1 VNKAAAL
8 VIPAVLLVSLS
19 GCFGGGPGGG
29 GAGGED
35 AEGEGSGGDGLE
47 GGSTACVI
55 DKNWQLDIADA
66 AAKLAAN
73 LTSQGQNVVSSSGEG
88 EQGIYFDQE
97 GIAGSATNLTYTL
110 TVDMGDG
117 LVMTMTQAHA
127 GESGGNW
134 AWQGDAESTMGFD
147 GWSGDYTVTT
157 TSAINGTSTAPSV
170 AELGGELNGQTM
182 TVACDGDTMQTQA
195 SGSPF
200 VQVWHATN

>member
-1 VNKAAAL
+1 MNKAAAL

-19 GCFGGGPGGG
+19 GCFGGGGG
-29 GAGGED
+29 GAGED
-35 AEGEGSGGDGLE
+35 DPGSGDGSGDGEVLE

-73 LTSQGQNVVSSSGEG
+73 LTANGQNVISSTGDG

-110 TVDMGDG
+110 VVDMGDG

-134 AWQGDAESTMGFD
+134 AWQGDAESAMGFD

-157 TSAINGTSTAPSV
+157 TSSINGTSTAPSV

-182 TVACDGDTMQTQA
+182 TVACDGDTMETQS

-200 VQVWHATN
+200 VQLWHAID

>member
-1 VNKAAAL
+1 MNKAAAL
-8 VIPAVLLVSLS
+8 VIPAILLVSLS
-19 GCFGGGPGGG
+19 GCFGGGGGAGEGEGDPGSGDGTGG
-29 GAGGED
+29 GA
-35 AEGEGSGGDGLE
+35 LE

-73 LTSQGQNVVSSSGEG
+73 LTAKGQNVISSVGEG
-88 EQGIYFDQE
+88 EQGLYFDQE

-110 TVDMGDG
+110 VIDAGEG
-117 LVMTMTQAHA
+117 LVMTMQQQHA

-147 GWSGDYTVTT
+147 GWDGDYAVTT
-157 TSAINGTSTAPSV
+157 TTSINGTSTAPSV

-182 TVACDGDTMQTQA
+182 TVACNGDTMETQA

-200 VQVWHATN
+200 VQVWHAID